1 MPSGALTSYNSNTNL
16 QPLALN
22 PVITMIDWTEAALLR
37 YFGINNEG
45 RFRFTAWPRREY
57 YWHQDTMSPRS
68 TTLAEAVDPGETAID
83 VTDGT
88 IFKEGDIIRVDDTT
102 GELMQV
108 TSVASNTLTV
118 VKGFAGTD
126 DSAHDTALTVEWV
139 TSARLEGADYDLGHT
154 TTVSRVGNYTQILEE
169 AVMVTKSE
177 LKESH
182 YGVDDIM
189 SYHIEKLI
197 GGGMVGSKGR
207 AGKLAIGLQN
217 TFYHGRKA
225 LGSDGSPRSMDGFE
239 AMVTTY
245 DVDKAGA
252 TLTLEMIEDMMEDL
266 YNAGGTPKTLICNT
280 YQWRVINT
288 FWSDLIRYDRSEKEG
303 GQVISSVRTIFG
315 DLDIV
320 WDRWAPQD
328 RLYFLEK
335 DKMGWITYRPFDIVD
350 VPTSGDYIVK
360 DIVGEF
366 GFVLQ
371 NQSAHGF
378 LYNLA
383 TS

>member
-1 MPSGALTSYNSNTNL
+1 MATGPKTTYGDANL

-37 YFGINNEG
+37 YLGINNEG

-68 TTLAEAVDPGETAID
+68 TTLAEAVSIGETAID

-88 IFKEGDIIRVDDTT
+88 IFKEGDVVRVQDST
-102 GELMQV
+102 GELMHV
-108 TSVASNTLTV
+108 NSVSSNTITV
-118 VKGFAGTD
+118 TKGFGGTA
-126 DSAHDTALTVEWV
+126 DSAHDTALTIEFV

-154 TTVSRVGNYTQILEE
+154 TTTTRIGNYTQILEE

-189 SYHIEKLI
+189 AYHIAKLI
-197 GGGMVGSKGR
+197 GGGMVGTKGK
-207 AGKLAIGLQN
+207 AGKLAIALQN
-217 TFYHGRKA
+217 TFYYGHKA
-225 LGSDGSPRSMDGFE
+225 LGSDGAPRAMDGFE
-239 AMVTTY
+239 AMVTTN

-252 TLTLEMIEDMMEDL
+252 TLTLDMIESQMETL
-266 YNAGGTPKTLICNT
+266 FNAGGNPRTLMCNT
-280 YQWRVINT
+280 HQWRVINT
-288 FWSDLIRYDRSEKEG
+288 FWSDLIRYDRTDAEG
-303 GQVISSVRTIFG
+303 GQVITSVRTIFG
-315 DLDIV
+315 DLEIV
-320 WDRWAPQD
+320 FDRWAPQD
-328 RLYFLEK
+328 RLYFYEK
-335 DKMGWITYRPFDIVD
+335 EKMGWITYRPFDIVD

-371 NQSAHGF
+371 NESAHGF
-378 LYNLA
+378 FYNLA
-383 TS
+383 TG